1 MNEKDIEVADS
12 SRYIVLAIYDIADNK
27 RRQRMVKC
35 LSRYAVRV
43 QKSCFEGILTPKQCM
58 QMEKFASR
66 IINDREDSLRVYLL
80 RDHTKV
86 KSWGRGK
93 IETEDVVIF

>member
-1 MNEKDIEVADS
+1 MNEKEIAVTDV

-27 RRQRMVKC
+27 RRQNMVKC

-43 QKSCFEGILTPKQCM
+43 QKSWFEGILTTKQCS
-58 QMEKFASR
+58 QMEKYASR
-66 IINDREDSLRVYLL
+66 IINDSEDSLRIYRL

-86 KSWGRGK
+86 KSWGRGH